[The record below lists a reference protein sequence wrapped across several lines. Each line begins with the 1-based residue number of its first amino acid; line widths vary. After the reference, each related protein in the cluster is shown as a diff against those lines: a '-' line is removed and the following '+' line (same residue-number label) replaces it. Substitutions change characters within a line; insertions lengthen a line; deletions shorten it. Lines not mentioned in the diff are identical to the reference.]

1 MKVVVG
7 VLLALLSTVVHPQ
20 SYPAKTVRIV
30 VPFPAGGSTDIIA
43 RVAAD
48 NLNKSYGQLFI
59 VDDRPGATGTIG
71 GALVASSAPDGYT
84 LIMHSVSTYISA
96 FLYRKISYDAA
107 RAFTPVINLSLN
119 PFMLVSSASLP
130 VRTVKDLVAL
140 ARRHPNQVTYSTV
153 GMGSGSH
160 LVAEMFNTAAGIKTL
175 AIPYKGSVPAMVAL
189 ASGEAGF
196 SVNNILDTRAFVTQ
210 GKLRALAVTS
220 PKRSPAAPD
229 VPTLIESGLDVEA
242 NLWTGL
248 FATAGTPRP
257 VVNKLNEDLTRIF
270 DTAQMKEWLL
280 TSLGGEFSAHTPD
293 QFAAFVATDAARWQ
307 KIAKQIDVHLD

>member
-1 MKVVVG
+1 MKVLSG
-7 VLLALLSTVVHPQ
+7 VLLALFSTLGFAQ
-20 SYPAKTVRIV
+20 SYPAKTVRII
-30 VPFPAGGSTDIIA
+30 VPFPAGGSTDVLA
-43 RVAAD
+43 RVAAE
-48 NLNKSYGQLFI
+48 NLNKSHGQLFI
-59 VDDRPGATGTIG
+59 VDDRPGATGTIA

-84 LIMHSVSTYISA
+84 LIMHSVSTYIA
-96 FLYRKISYDAA
+96 GFLYRKLSYDAA

-130 VRTVKDLVAL
+130 AKTVKELVAL
-140 ARRHPNQVTYSTV
+140 ARRHPNQVTYATV

-175 AIPYKGSVPAMVAL
+175 AVPYKGSVPAMVAL

-196 SVNNILDTRAFVTQ
+196 SVNNILDTRAFVSQ

-229 VPTLIESGLDVEA
+229 VPTLMESGLDVEA

-270 DTAQMKEWLL
+270 DTPQMKEWLL
-280 TSLGGEFSAHTPD
+280 TSLGGEFSPHTPD
-293 QFAAFVATDAARWQ
+293 QFAAFLATDAARWQ